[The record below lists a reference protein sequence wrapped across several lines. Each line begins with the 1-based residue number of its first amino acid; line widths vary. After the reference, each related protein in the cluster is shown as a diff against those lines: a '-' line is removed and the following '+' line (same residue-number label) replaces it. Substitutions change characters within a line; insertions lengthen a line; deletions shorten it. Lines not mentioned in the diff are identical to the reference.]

1 VRDGTTDRY
10 GNHRTISRRLH
21 HVFIEPDGTTRTG
34 GPAPYLDFAALPA
47 RHFDRAKETLSLW
60 SSPNLDQLA
69 LQHAITTL
77 VPRHY
82 EEVRERRLRAVQT
95 TLEAVHARLTF
106 QINHWS
112 HRYEQLLA
120 AVQAGQQPRMQPE
133 NARRIAEELTY
144 RLEKR
149 TRDLEAQKNVVS
161 QMPHVIG
168 AALIIPQGLLLQWE
182 GLKPS
187 REDDLNE
194 VDRAAMEAIG
204 MQAVLRHEESIGFQ
218 PVDVSADNCGWDVTS
233 VDSRGNCRFIEV
245 KARRADASTVTVT
258 KNEMLVGYNKRGEG
272 WYLALVLVDGEQIEG
287 PHYIEAPFTREPGWA
302 ETSVNLD
309 IPTLLR
315 GTFPA

>member
-1 VRDGTTDRY
+1 
-10 GNHRTISRRLH
+10 
-21 HVFIEPDGTTRTG
+21 
-34 GPAPYLDFAALPA
+34 
-47 RHFDRAKETLSLW
+47 
-60 SSPNLDQLA
+60 
-69 LQHAITTL
+69 
-77 VPRHY
+77 
-82 EEVRERRLRAVQT
+82 
-95 TLEAVHARLTF
+95 
-106 QINHWS
+106 
-112 HRYEQLLA
+112 
-120 AVQAGQQPRMQPE
+120 
-133 NARRIAEELTY
+133 
-144 RLEKR
+144 LEKR

-233 VDSRGNCRFIEV
+233 VDARGNCRFIEV

-272 WYLALVLVDGEQIEG
+272 WYLALVLVDGEQIVG

-309 IPTLLR
+309 IRELLNSTR
-315 GTFPA
+315 PANL